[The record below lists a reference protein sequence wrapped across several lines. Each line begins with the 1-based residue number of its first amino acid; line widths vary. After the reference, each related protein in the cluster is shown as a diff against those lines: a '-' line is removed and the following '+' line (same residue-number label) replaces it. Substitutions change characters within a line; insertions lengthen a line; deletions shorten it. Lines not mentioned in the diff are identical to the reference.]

1 MTKTASHREGVWKQ
15 SNKVHKTGQHRSKG
29 AVKNS
34 INGKVG
40 KSGGGGAKNKKITKM
55 ARKNAALAL
64 RTKKENE
71 AIRAYRP
78 THMIMFP
85 LGQERGWILEFFE
98 KFQFFLT
105 KIGIRPRIRPQN
117 PLIPPKSPNSPEIPK
132 LPPKSPNTPNHLKSI
147 PKLRKIIMYTKCLPI
162 VAK

>member
-85 LGQERGWILEFFE
+85 LGQERG
-98 KFQFFLT
+98 
-105 KIGIRPRIRPQN
+105 
-117 PLIPPKSPNSPEIPK
+117 
-132 LPPKSPNTPNHLKSI
+132 
-147 PKLRKIIMYTKCLPI
+147 
-162 VAK
+162 

>member
-1 MTKTASHREGVWKQ
+1 MKLVIQNENKLTSKFLKNQKYFRMTKTASHREGVWKQ

-40 KSGGGGAKNKKITKM
+40 KSGGGGGKNKKITKM

-85 LGQERGWILEFFE
+85 LGQEKGMTFGF
-98 KFQFFLT
+98 
-105 KIGIRPRIRPQN
+105 
-117 PLIPPKSPNSPEIPK
+117 
-132 LPPKSPNTPNHLKSI
+132 
-147 PKLRKIIMYTKCLPI
+147 
-162 VAK
+162 

>member
-40 KSGGGGAKNKKITKM
+40 KSGGGGGKNKKITKM

-85 LGQERGWILEFFE
+85 LGQEKGLNFAFSEKIE
-98 KFQFFLT
+98 KFLQNLKKKLL
-105 KIGIRPRIRPQN
+105 KISN
-117 PLIPPKSPNSPEIPK
+117 PKI
-132 LPPKSPNTPNHLKSI
+132 
-147 PKLRKIIMYTKCLPI
+147 RKIITYTKCWPI